1 MTLRIKKGTVIGAF
15 EVRKSLRKDA
25 VFCWVAAVEQHTG
38 REVVLQVL
46 ATEAGLTKEETDA
59 IQAHFRDLLTRLQ
72 GFKKPKRLLVP
83 ERIFTNADYPLVAIY
98 PECPQDTLQ
107 DWLGKDYEAA
117 CGCWEQAAE
126 SIRSVHTKTFVHGHL
141 TPESFVVADDRKVYL
156 ANFGYAPVLEA
167 GHRNA
172 LREISD
178 FLAPE
183 LSRPHNLMKESDIYA
198 FAKTLAAWEP
208 KVTSEDWYKQATD
221 RDPKKRFNGMS
232 AMFPEIERTLTAFV
246 RTEDVAVTNKSV
258 EEEETKPGGQTL
270 GVRWFQLKTEAVP
283 SRSAGEVTRTPAG
296 ETRNGKPGCH
306 AKRSGREPEIQLEAK
321 AEVGWRFKKWGGDLT
336 GRKNPTTIALD
347 QDKKVTAHFEKAP
360 SVHLK
365 SKTKP
370 GHVGSVDGDR
380 RYETGDTATVHAWS
394 EEGWR
399 FDHWSGALSGSG
411 NPAEVTMDASKV
423 VTAHFVREGR
433 STPPEDDGRVTVA
446 AGSPWVVLP
455 LCGGSTVA
463 VGLWAA
469 AVVDLRVAA
478 IAAAGSA
485 LLAVG
490 VFLTRL
496 VLGGVEE

>member
-15 EVRKSLRKDA
+15 EVRKSLRRDA

-46 ATEAGLTKEETDA
+46 TPGAGLTREETDA
-59 IQAHFRDLLTRLQ
+59 MQAHFRDLLTRLQ

-83 ERIFTNADYPLVAIY
+83 ERIVTNADYPLVAVY

-208 KVTSEDWYKQATD
+208 RVASEDWYKQATD

-246 RTEDVAVTNKSV
+246 ATEDDAATKETGS
-258 EEEETKPGGQTL
+258 EEVPERGRGSGLRRRLHLITK
-270 GVRWFQLKTEAVP
+270 VSP
-283 SRSAGEVTRTPAG
+283 SRAAGDVAG
-296 ETRNGKPGCH
+296 AGRFQ
-306 AKRSGREPEIQLEAK
+306 RSESGEAPEAQVEAK
-321 AEVGWRFKKWGGDLT
+321 PKPGWRFARWEGGLSGT
-336 GRKNPTTIALD
+336 KNPASVVLEGDMT
-347 QDKKVTAHFEKAP
+347 VTAHFEKVP
-360 SVHLK
+360 HVLLK
-365 SKTKP
+365 AKIQP
-370 GHVGSVDGDR
+370 RGRGSVDGDR
-380 RYETGDTATVHAWS
+380 PYGVGDTATVQAYPD
-394 EEGWR
+394 EGWR

-411 NPAEVTMDASKV
+411 NPAEVSMNASKV
-423 VTAHFVREGR
+423 VTAHFVRETGVTSR
-433 STPPEDDGRVTVA
+433 EEGGRVTVA

-490 VFLTRL
+490 AFLTRL
-496 VLGGVEE
+496 VLGGGEE